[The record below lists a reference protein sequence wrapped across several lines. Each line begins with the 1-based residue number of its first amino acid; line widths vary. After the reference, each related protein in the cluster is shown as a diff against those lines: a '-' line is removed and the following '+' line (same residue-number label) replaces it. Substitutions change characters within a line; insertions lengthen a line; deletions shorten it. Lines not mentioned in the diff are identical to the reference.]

1 MNREILFRGKD
12 ENGNWHEGT
21 AMRWNG
27 HAQIIK
33 HCHMVNSI
41 WKTESVRVIP
51 ETVGQFTG
59 LIDKNGAMIF
69 EGDILLHDDYSNG
82 ACITFKQYES
92 KSVVSIDNLMKGCG
106 SLRGLPAQIID
117 SKCIKIIG
125 NIHDNSNLLTDAN

>member
-12 ENGNWHEGT
+12 ENGNWHEGDLVHDAFDGT
-21 AMRWNG
+21 SK
-27 HAQIIK
+27 I
-33 HCHMVNSI
+33 VNVGIMTPKSYPV
-41 WKTESVRVIP
+41 EVIP

-59 LIDKNGAMIF
+59 LLDKNGVRIF

-125 NIHDNSNLLTDAN
+125 NIHDNLNFLI